1 MCWQV
6 LKGRIAI
13 KVELARRNPLRDSDL
28 LAASLLIGLGCT
40 LLSIMLNFGV
50 WPSGQSFGLFGYVE
64 MKSSTSVRIS
74 VKPKSMRLMLTWSC
88 PPQRPAGIE
97 GVLRDHRGKE
107 LICFS
112 KNIGMADSNAAEF
125 LAIREAFLLFT
136 SSPWAPSCKLIVES
150 DSLVVVKWT
159 LALVSVAWRMRNVSN
174 HIENLKVLLAGWD
187 IQHTLREAN
196 HRTDMLAKDGVNR
209 VVDMVEWITD

>member
-1 MCWQV
+1 
-6 LKGRIAI
+6 
-13 KVELARRNPLRDSDL
+13 
-28 LAASLLIGLGCT
+28 
-40 LLSIMLNFGV
+40 
-50 WPSGQSFGLFGYVE
+50 
-64 MKSSTSVRIS
+64 
-74 VKPKSMRLMLTWSC
+74 MRLMPTWSC
-88 PPQRPAGIE
+88 PPQGYLKFNVDGSSLGKPGPAGIG

-112 KNIGMADSNAAEF
+112 KNIGMVDSNTAEF

-136 SSPWAPSCKLIVES
+136 SSPWAPSCKLIIES
-150 DSLVVVKWT
+150 DSLVAVKWT
-159 LALVSVAWRMRNVSN
+159 LAPVSVAWRMRNVSN

-196 HRTDMLAKDGVNR
+196 HRADMLAKEGVNR